1 MKGKILFSVIALGL
15 VAVVFLFYTSNHTFE
30 FVGEGETI
38 LEKVVETAQAPAP
51 IVIDPNADIEKQKPL
66 PKKPDV
72 VKAIYVTGYAA
83 GSASKMAHINDVL
96 DTTEINA
103 VVLDVKDYTGMVSY
117 EPDVEDVKKY
127 EAFENRIPKINKLI
141 KSFHDRGI
149 YVIGRIAVFQDQIL
163 VEARPELALRSSSTG
178 EVWRDYKKVAWLDTG
193 SREVWDYNAAI
204 AQDALDRG
212 FDEINFDYIRF
223 ASDGN
228 LDDIKYPFYDE
239 TTLKHNTVKKFFEY
253 MREKL
258 PNAVLSA
265 DLFGLVTETYDGMG
279 IGQVL
284 EDGFMPFDVI
294 APMAYPSH
302 YAKGYRG
309 FTNPAAYPYEVMKFS
324 TDSGLSRL
332 STFNMK
338 LASAAQASASSSASS
353 SQKLEANSSQLTA
366 RAKFRPWIQDFDLGA
381 DYTAPLVRAQIQA
394 IYDAGC
400 SATLGTLVASGS
412 VPLTRTEP
420 CSEHVDGW
428 YVWNPSNV
436 YTKEAFLAE

>member
-15 VAVVFLFYTSNHTFE
+15 IAVVFLFFTSQHTFE
-30 FVGEGETI
+30 FVGGGET
-38 LEKVVETAQAPAP
+38 VVEKIVETVEAPELPALN
-51 IVIDPNADIEKQKPL
+51 PNADIEKQKQL
-66 PKKPDV
+66 PAKPDI

-96 DTTEINA
+96 DSTEINA

-127 EAFENRIPKINKLI
+127 GAFENRIPKINKLI

-149 YVIGRIAVFQDQIL
+149 YVIGRIAVFQDQVL
-163 VEARPELALRSSSTG
+163 VKARPDLALHSSSTG
-178 EVWRDYKKVAWLDTG
+178 AVWADYKGVKWLETA
-193 SREVWDYNAAI
+193 STEVWDYNAAI

-223 ASDGN
+223 PSDGN
-228 LDDIKYPFYDE
+228 LKDIRYSFFDE
-239 TTLKHNTVKKFFEY
+239 TTLKHNTVKKFFEH

-258 PNAVLSA
+258 GDARISA

-284 EDGFMPFDVI
+284 EDGFAPFDVI

-324 TDSGLSRL
+324 TDSALARL
-332 STFNMK
+332 STFNIS
-338 LASAAQASASSSASS
+338 LASAAQVAASSSVPVENPP
-353 SQKLEANSSQLTA
+353 KA
-366 RAKFRPWIQDFDLGA
+366 RARLRPWIQDFDLGA
-381 DYTAPLVRAQIQA
+381 DYTAAMVRSQIQA

-412 VPLTRTEP
+412 TPLTRTEP
-420 CSEHVDGW
+420 CSKEIDGFM
-428 YVWNPSNV
+428 VWNPSNV
-436 YTKEAFLAE
+436 YTKEAFLKE